1 MMSSPSSVTATGGA
15 SVAASAPSVAAYPSP
30 HLKQVLRSYQSAASS
45 SLSGPNGILA
55 GPEHGAEQAGSGLVY
70 YAYPNLPLPVVATSV
85 KSSMADLSSLS
96 SAAPCK
102 IRVKS
107 EPIDEKSSSS
117 HDNCW
122 STRGGGQHAEYD
134 EFKVLKL
141 KRPAY
146 YATIKDKDAVDL
158 SSNRDAAAAAA
169 SVRTATKP
177 LLPSS
182 PQQQQQPATVQ
193 PPLLLPSFPI
203 LSAADRG
210 WSHAE
215 RNETQLEGQPI
226 ACFTVGGEP
235 RLCLPQILNSVLRQF
250 YVMQIHAVCDEL
262 QINCSRCTA
271 EQLDSLKAA
280 PAILPRSAA
289 SCGLIT
295 KTDAQR
301 LCSAL
306 LRRGLNEASA
316 GSAPE
321 PHRTGPAQQL
331 PATAATLP
339 SGPSEVSMKD
349 CIVKKEPETLM
360 DDEGGDNTTRCSRK
374 NNSSSG
380 SNAWFRVYHQC
391 FGKCEGLCKP
401 ELYTSPDAVCI
412 ECADCSL
419 TLSPADFISHAH
431 RSVEN
436 RTCHWGF
443 DSTNWRAYLLLA
455 RRQQQPQP
463 SNEVLLHQL
472 DEFKNRFG
480 CSSST
485 AATAAA
491 AAAVAVKRKLQT
503 AEEPMK
509 MSKVYLAATTTAADI
524 MVENQHQ
531 HHAKRY
537 KEHGGRQSPAVTTPY
552 DPASTGYHHHHHL
565 HPAVYN
571 NNSSVG
577 SSAYGN
583 GLRESPPPLQETSS
597 RIPHDKA
604 GQPNVALLAPPRLA
618 FHSAAPPNAYAAD
631 PLPPPS
637 VGNPEIELSSTDTE
651 DSESIPSHNGDEKQ
665 VWELPANLAQEVSS
679 VEELLTRGG
688 CDSANSRLV
697 LQAFRRLCFRLNWA
711 QEQQQQQYPPT
722 TTNNAVLKLRT
733 DLTECDGSS
742 TKYKST

>member
-1 MMSSPSSVTATGGA
+1 MMSSPSVTATGGA

-55 GPEHGAEQAGSGLVY
+55 GPEHGTEQAGSGLVY

-85 KSSMADLSSLS
+85 KSSLTDPSSS
-96 SAAPCK
+96 VPCK

-107 EPIDEKSSSS
+107 EPIDEKSSSF
-117 HDNCW
+117 DNSW
-122 STRGGGQHAEYD
+122 PTRGPQTEYD

-158 SSNRDAAAAAA
+158 SSNRDAAAASATSSV

-177 LLPSS
+177 LPPSS
-182 PQQQQQPATVQ
+182 SPQQQQPATVQ
-193 PPLLLPSFPI
+193 PAPLLLPSFPI

-215 RNETQLEGQPI
+215 RNETQLEGQLI

-250 YVMQIHAVCDEL
+250 FVMQIHAVCDEL

-280 PAILPRSAA
+280 PAILPRTAA

-306 LRRGLNEASA
+306 LRRGLNDI
-316 GSAPE
+316 P
-321 PHRTGPAQQL
+321 
-331 PATAATLP
+331 
-339 SGPSEVSMKD
+339 MKD
-349 CIVKKEPETLM
+349 GIVKKEPETLL
-360 DDEGGDNTTRCSRK
+360 DDDCEGEVGDNSSNSTIRCGSK
-374 NNSSSG
+374 N
-380 SNAWFRVYHQC
+380 SNVWFRVYHQC

-463 SNEVLLHQL
+463 SNDVLLHQL
-472 DEFKNRFG
+472 EEFKNRFC

-485 AATAAA
+485 AATAAM
-491 AAAVAVKRKLQT
+491 AVKRKLQT

-524 MVENQHQ
+524 MVENHQ

-537 KEHGGRQSPAVTTPY
+537 KEHGGRQSPVVATPY
-552 DPASTGYHHHHHL
+552 DPASTGYHHHL
-565 HPAVYN
+565 HPVYN
-571 NNSSVG
+571 AVIYNNSGGGSSSSS

-583 GLRESPPPLQETSS
+583 GLRESPPPLQENSS
-597 RIPHDKA
+597 RIPHDKT
-604 GQPNVALLAPPRLA
+604 GQPNVALLAPPRLH
-618 FHSAAPPNAYAAD
+618 FHSAPPHAYAD
-631 PLPPPS
+631 PLPPPPSSSS

-665 VWELPANLAQEVSS
+665 AWELPANLAQEVSS

-688 CDSANSRLV
+688 CDSPNSRLV

-711 QEQQQQQYPPT
+711 QEQQQQYPPT
-722 TTNNAVLKLRT
+722 TNAVLKLRT

>member
-1 MMSSPSSVTATGGA
+1 MMSSPSLTATGGA

-45 SLSGPNGILA
+45 SLSGPNGILT
-55 GPEHGAEQAGSGLVY
+55 GPEHTDASSGLVY
-70 YAYPNLPLPVVATSV
+70 YAYPSLPLPVVGTSA
-85 KSSMADLSSLS
+85 KSSLVDVTCSG
-96 SAAPCK
+96 PK
-102 IRVKS
+102 IRIKS
-107 EPIDEKSSSS
+107 EPIDEKLSAVETSIG
-117 HDNCW
+117 W
-122 STRGGGQHAEYD
+122 PARGPQTEYD

-146 YATIKDKDAVDL
+146 YATVKDKGAVDL
-158 SSNRDAAAAAA
+158 SSGRDPVAAAA
-169 SVRTATKP
+169 SVQTATKP
-177 LLPSS
+177 LLSPSP
-182 PQQQQQPATVQ
+182 PQQQQQPTTTAATLPQ
-193 PPLLLPSFPI
+193 PVPQQLLPSFPI

-215 RNETQLEGQPI
+215 RNETQLEGQAI
-226 ACFTVGGEP
+226 ACFNVGGEP
-235 RLCLPQILNSVLRQF
+235 RLCLPQILNSVLQQF
-250 YVMQIHAVCDEL
+250 YVMQIHAACDEL
-262 QINCSRCTA
+262 QINYSSCTA
-271 EQLDSLKAA
+271 EQLDSLKAS

-306 LRRGLNEASA
+306 LRRGINETGAGTALEPQRQQQQSASSSHPSRPCDV
-316 GSAPE
+316 SA
-321 PHRTGPAQQL
+321 
-331 PATAATLP
+331 
-339 SGPSEVSMKD
+339 KD
-349 CIVKKEPETLM
+349 TIVKTEPETREEQ
-360 DDEGGDNTTRCSRK
+360 DGGSSRCSTTG
-374 NNSSSG
+374 SSSNNNNNNNNKG
-380 SNAWFRVYHQC
+380 RSGWFRVYHQC

-401 ELYTSPDAVCI
+401 ELYTSPNAVCI
-412 ECADCSL
+412 DCADCNL
-419 TLSPADFISHAH
+419 TLSPADFVSHAH

-463 SNEVLLHQL
+463 SNDVLLHQL
-472 DEFKNRFG
+472 EEFKNRFF
-480 CSSST
+480 SSST
-485 AATAAA
+485 PAKT
-491 AAAVAVKRKLQT
+491 VKRKLQT
-503 AEEPMK
+503 AEEPIK

-524 MVENQHQ
+524 MVENQHPP
-531 HHAKRY
+531 KRY
-537 KEHGGRQSPAVTTPY
+537 KEHGGRQSPSAATPY
-552 DPASTGYHHHHHL
+552 DPAGYHHHHHQL
-565 HPAVYN
+565 YNAVIYN
-571 NNSSVG
+571 NNSSGAGG
-577 SSAYGN
+577 SSAY

-604 GQPNVALLAPPRLA
+604 GQPNVALLAPPRLH
-618 FHSAAPPNAYAAD
+618 FNCAPPHAYAD
-631 PLPPPS
+631 PLPS

-679 VEELLTRGG
+679 VEELLTKGG

-711 QEQQQQQYPPT
+711 QEQKQQYP
-722 TTNNAVLKLRT
+722 TNGVLKLRT
-733 DLTECDGSS
+733 DLTECDDSS

>member
-1 MMSSPSSVTATGGA
+1 MMSSPSMTATGGA

-55 GPEHGAEQAGSGLVY
+55 GPEHGTEQAGSGLVY

-85 KSSMADLSSLS
+85 KSSLADPSSS
-96 SAAPCK
+96 VPCK

-117 HDNCW
+117 SFDNSW
-122 STRGGGQHAEYD
+122 PTRGPQTEYD

-158 SSNRDAAAAAA
+158 SSNRDAAASATSSV

-177 LLPSS
+177 LPPSS
-182 PQQQQQPATVQ
+182 SPQQQPATVQ
-193 PPLLLPSFPI
+193 PAPLLLPSFPI

-250 YVMQIHAVCDEL
+250 FVMQIHAVCDEL

-280 PAILPRSAA
+280 PAILPRTAA

-306 LRRGLNEASA
+306 LRRGLNDS
-316 GSAPE
+316 GSALE
-321 PHRTGPAQQL
+321 PHRTGPAQQQL
-331 PATAATLP
+331 PATPSAASP
-339 SGPSEVSMKD
+339 SGPSSEVPMKD
-349 CIVKKEPETLM
+349 GIVKKEPETLL
-360 DDEGGDNTTRCSRK
+360 DEDCEGEVGD
-374 NNSSSG
+374 NSSSSSNTTLCG
-380 SNAWFRVYHQC
+380 SKKSNVWFRVYHQC

-463 SNEVLLHQL
+463 SNDVLLHQL
-472 DEFKNRFG
+472 EEFKNRFC

-485 AATAAA
+485 AATAAM
-491 AAAVAVKRKLQT
+491 AVKRKLQ
-503 AEEPMK
+503 
-509 MSKVYLAATTTAADI
+509 VDY
-524 MVENQHQ
+524 
-531 HHAKRY
+531 Y
-537 KEHGGRQSPAVTTPY
+537 CY
-552 DPASTGYHHHHHL
+552 
-565 HPAVYN
+565 
-571 NNSSVG
+571 
-577 SSAYGN
+577 
-583 GLRESPPPLQETSS
+583 
-597 RIPHDKA
+597 
-604 GQPNVALLAPPRLA
+604 
-618 FHSAAPPNAYAAD
+618 
-631 PLPPPS
+631 
-637 VGNPEIELSSTDTE
+637 
-651 DSESIPSHNGDEKQ
+651 
-665 VWELPANLAQEVSS
+665 
-679 VEELLTRGG
+679 
-688 CDSANSRLV
+688 
-697 LQAFRRLCFRLNWA
+697 
-711 QEQQQQQYPPT
+711 
-722 TTNNAVLKLRT
+722 
-733 DLTECDGSS
+733 
-742 TKYKST
+742 

>member
-1 MMSSPSSVTATGGA
+1 LPSLFDPGLQTKSPLELLLLFYGHTRREELNDRFNIVVESSSRGEEKKRGKERLLSQGRLLDMMSSPSMTATGGA

-55 GPEHGAEQAGSGLVY
+55 GPEHGTEQAGSGLVY

-85 KSSMADLSSLS
+85 KSSLADPSSS
-96 SAAPCK
+96 VPCK

-117 HDNCW
+117 SFDNSW
-122 STRGGGQHAEYD
+122 PTRGPQTEYD

-158 SSNRDAAAAAA
+158 SSNRDAAASATSSV

-177 LLPSS
+177 LPPSS
-182 PQQQQQPATVQ
+182 SPQQQPATVQ
-193 PPLLLPSFPI
+193 PAPLLLPSFPI

-250 YVMQIHAVCDEL
+250 FVMQIHAVCDEL

-280 PAILPRSAA
+280 PAILPRTAA

-306 LRRGLNEASA
+306 LRRGLNDS
-316 GSAPE
+316 GSALE
-321 PHRTGPAQQL
+321 PHRTGPAQQQL
-331 PATAATLP
+331 PATPSAASP
-339 SGPSEVSMKD
+339 SGPSSEVPMKD
-349 CIVKKEPETLM
+349 GIVKKEPETLL
-360 DDEGGDNTTRCSRK
+360 DEDCEGEVGD
-374 NNSSSG
+374 NSSSSSNTTLCG
-380 SNAWFRVYHQC
+380 SKKSNVWFRVYHQC

-463 SNEVLLHQL
+463 SNDVLLHQL
-472 DEFKNRFG
+472 EEFKNRFC

-485 AATAAA
+485 AATAAM
-491 AAAVAVKRKLQT
+491 AVKRKLQ
-503 AEEPMK
+503 
-509 MSKVYLAATTTAADI
+509 VDY
-524 MVENQHQ
+524 
-531 HHAKRY
+531 Y
-537 KEHGGRQSPAVTTPY
+537 CY
-552 DPASTGYHHHHHL
+552 
-565 HPAVYN
+565 
-571 NNSSVG
+571 
-577 SSAYGN
+577 
-583 GLRESPPPLQETSS
+583 
-597 RIPHDKA
+597 
-604 GQPNVALLAPPRLA
+604 
-618 FHSAAPPNAYAAD
+618 
-631 PLPPPS
+631 
-637 VGNPEIELSSTDTE
+637 
-651 DSESIPSHNGDEKQ
+651 
-665 VWELPANLAQEVSS
+665 
-679 VEELLTRGG
+679 
-688 CDSANSRLV
+688 
-697 LQAFRRLCFRLNWA
+697 
-711 QEQQQQQYPPT
+711 
-722 TTNNAVLKLRT
+722 
-733 DLTECDGSS
+733 
-742 TKYKST
+742 

>member
-1 MMSSPSSVTATGGA
+1 MSSPPSVATGSAAVAIAASGA
-15 SVAASAPSVAAYPSP
+15 SALVQVPSVAAYPSP
-30 HLKQVLRSYQSAASS
+30 HLKKVLRSYQSAASS

-55 GPEHGAEQAGSGLVY
+55 GPEHHAEASSGLVY
-70 YAYPNLPLPVVATSV
+70 YAFPNLPLPVVAA
-85 KSSMADLSSLS
+85 KC
-96 SAAPCK
+96 SAAAVSTTTEPCK

-107 EPIDEKSSSS
+107 ELLEELPLKPVESALPV
-117 HDNCW
+117 W
-122 STRGGGQHAEYD
+122 PAAARGREEYD

-141 KRPAY
+141 KRPVY
-146 YATIKDKDAVDL
+146 YATTAKDKDAVDL
-158 SSNRDAAAAAA
+158 SSGRDAATAAAAAA
-169 SVRTATKP
+169 AAVQTATKP
-177 LLPSS
+177 LPSS
-182 PQQQQQPATVQ
+182 PPPLQPATQ
-193 PPLLLPSFPI
+193 PSPLPSFPI

-250 YVMQIHAVCDEL
+250 FVMQIHAVCDEL

-271 EQLDSLKAA
+271 EQLDSLKAS

-306 LRRGLNEASA
+306 LRRGA
-316 GSAPE
+316 GAGTALE
-321 PHRTGPAQQL
+321 PRRSGQQPSSGP
-331 PATAATLP
+331 PSCEPKTSATLALD
-339 SGPSEVSMKD
+339 G
-349 CIVKKEPETLM
+349 IVKREPETLAM
-360 DDEGGDNTTRCSRK
+360 EEEEEEDQVDGSA
-374 NNSSSG
+374 SSSAAATAPRT
-380 SNAWFRVYHQC
+380 STRWFRVYHQC

-401 ELYTSPDAVCI
+401 ELYTSPDAACI

-443 DSTNWRAYLLLA
+443 DSAHWRAYLLLA

-463 SNEVLLHQL
+463 SNDVLLRQL
-472 DEFKNRFG
+472 DEFKNRF
-480 CSSST
+480 SSSSA

-491 AAAVAVKRKLQT
+491 GAVKRKLHQT
-503 AEEPMK
+503 ATEETMR
-509 MSKVYLAATTTAADI
+509 MGKVYPAADLL
-524 MVENQHQ
+524 ESNSHPT
-531 HHAKRY
+531 KRY
-537 KEHGGRQSPAVTTPY
+537 KEHGGRQSPAGLLATPY
-552 DPASTGYHHHHHL
+552 GVVDPAYHVYGY
-565 HPAVYN
+565 VYN
-571 NNSSVG
+571 GGNSG
-577 SSAYGN
+577 SNGN

-597 RIPHDKA
+597 RIPHDKS
-604 GQPNVALLAPPRLA
+604 GQPNVALLAPPRPHLL
-618 FHSAAPPNAYAAD
+618 HPAPPPPPHAYAPD
-631 PLPPPS
+631 PSPP

-651 DSESIPSHNGDEKQ
+651 DSESIPSHNGDEKH
-665 VWELPANLAQEVSS
+665 VWDLPANLAQEVSS
-679 VEELLTRGG
+679 VEELLSRGG

-711 QEQQQQQYPPT
+711 QEQQPQCSPA
-722 TTNNAVLKLRT
+722 NAVLKLRT

>member
-1 MMSSPSSVTATGGA
+1 MMSSPSVTATGGA

-55 GPEHGAEQAGSGLVY
+55 GPEHAETTSGLVY
-70 YAYPNLPLPVVATSV
+70 YAYPGLPLPVVGTSI
-85 KSSMADLSSLS
+85 KSSLVDISC
-96 SAAPCK
+96 SAPSRMRIK
-102 IRVKS
+102 N
-107 EPIDEKSSSS
+107 EPVDDKLVEPSIG
-117 HDNCW
+117 W
-122 STRGGGQHAEYD
+122 PVRGPQTEYD

-146 YATIKDKDAVDL
+146 YATIKDKGAVDL
-158 SSNRDAAAAAA
+158 SSGRDPAQTA
-169 SVRTATKP
+169 SKP
-177 LLPSS
+177 LSSS
-182 PQQQQQPATVQ
+182 PQQQPTTIAVPQQ
-193 PPLLLPSFPI
+193 LLPSFPI

-226 ACFTVGGEP
+226 ACFNVGGEP
-235 RLCLPQILNSVLRQF
+235 RLCLPQIFNSVLQQF
-250 YVMQIHAVCDEL
+250 YVMQIHAACDEL
-262 QINCSRCTA
+262 QINCSPCTA
-271 EQLDSLKAA
+271 EQLDSLKAS

-306 LRRGLNEASA
+306 LRRGVNE
-316 GSAPE
+316 SAPE
-321 PHRTGPAQQL
+321 PQRQHPLR
-331 PATAATLP
+331 P
-339 SGPSEVSMKD
+339 SDVSAKD
-349 CIVKKEPETLM
+349 TIVKTEPETHAEEDGQSL
-360 DDEGGDNTTRCSRK
+360 C
-374 NNSSSG
+374 SSSSSS
-380 SNAWFRVYHQC
+380 SNNNKRHCNGGGGWFRVYHQC

-412 ECADCSL
+412 DCADCSL

-463 SNEVLLHQL
+463 SNDVLLHQL
-472 DEFKNRFG
+472 EEFKNRFF
-480 CSSST
+480 SAST
-485 AATAAA
+485 LPT
-491 AAAVAVKRKLQT
+491 AVKRKLQT
-503 AEEPMK
+503 ADEPVK
-509 MSKVYLAATTTAADI
+509 MSKVYPTVTTDI
-524 MVENQHQ
+524 VE
-531 HHAKRY
+531 HHPKRY
-537 KEHGGRQSPAVTTPY
+537 KEHGGRQSPTVATPY
-552 DPASTGYHHHHHL
+552 DPAGYQLYH
-565 HPAVYN
+565 AVIYN
-571 NNSSVG
+571 NNN
-577 SSAYGN
+577 SAGGGAY
-583 GLRESPPPLQETSS
+583 GLRESPPPLQQTSS

-604 GQPNVALLAPPRLA
+604 GQPNVALLAPPRLH
-618 FHSAAPPNAYAAD
+618 FNCAPPHVD
-631 PLPPPS
+631 PLPS

-679 VEELLTRGG
+679 VGELLTKGG

-697 LQAFRRLCFRLNWA
+697 LQAFRHLCFRLNWA
-711 QEQQQQQYPPT
+711 QEQKQQYPS
-722 TTNNAVLKLRT
+722 NGLLKLRT
-733 DLTECDGSS
+733 DLTECDDSS

>member
-1 MMSSPSSVTATGGA
+1 
-15 SVAASAPSVAAYPSP
+15 
-30 HLKQVLRSYQSAASS
+30 
-45 SLSGPNGILA
+45 
-55 GPEHGAEQAGSGLVY
+55 
-70 YAYPNLPLPVVATSV
+70 
-85 KSSMADLSSLS
+85 MADLSSS
-96 SAAPCK
+96 AAAAAPCK

-107 EPIDEKSSSS
+107 EPIDEKL

-122 STRGGGQHAEYD
+122 PTRGGGQHAEYD

-141 KRPAY
+141 KRPTY

-158 SSNRDAAAAAA
+158 SSNRDAAAAAAA

-306 LRRGLNEASA
+306 LRRGLNEVSA

-331 PATAATLP
+331 PATVTTAAALP

-349 CIVKKEPETLM
+349 CVVKKEPETLM
-360 DDEGGDNTTRCSRK
+360 DDEEGQDNTTTRCSSK
-374 NNSSSG
+374 NNNSSS
-380 SNAWFRVYHQC
+380 SNVKAWFRVYHQC

-455 RRQQQPQP
+455 RRQQQPQQ

-485 AATAAA
+485 AATAAV
-491 AAAVAVKRKLQT
+491 VAVKRKLQ
-503 AEEPMK
+503 
-509 MSKVYLAATTTAADI
+509 VDY
-524 MVENQHQ
+524 
-531 HHAKRY
+531 Y
-537 KEHGGRQSPAVTTPY
+537 CY
-552 DPASTGYHHHHHL
+552 
-565 HPAVYN
+565 
-571 NNSSVG
+571 
-577 SSAYGN
+577 
-583 GLRESPPPLQETSS
+583 
-597 RIPHDKA
+597 
-604 GQPNVALLAPPRLA
+604 
-618 FHSAAPPNAYAAD
+618 
-631 PLPPPS
+631 
-637 VGNPEIELSSTDTE
+637 
-651 DSESIPSHNGDEKQ
+651 
-665 VWELPANLAQEVSS
+665 
-679 VEELLTRGG
+679 
-688 CDSANSRLV
+688 
-697 LQAFRRLCFRLNWA
+697 
-711 QEQQQQQYPPT
+711 
-722 TTNNAVLKLRT
+722 
-733 DLTECDGSS
+733 
-742 TKYKST
+742 

>member
-15 SVAASAPSVAAYPSP
+15 SVAAYPSP

-85 KSSMADLSSLS
+85 KSSMADLSSS
-96 SAAPCK
+96 SSAAAAPCK

-107 EPIDEKSSSS
+107 EPIDEKL

-122 STRGGGQHAEYD
+122 PTRGGGQHAEYD

-141 KRPAY
+141 KRPTY

-158 SSNRDAAAAAA
+158 SSNRDAAAAA

-182 PQQQQQPATVQ
+182 PQQQQPATVQ

-331 PATAATLP
+331 PATATTAAALP

-349 CIVKKEPETLM
+349 CVVKKEPETLM
-360 DDEGGDNTTRCSRK
+360 DDEGGQDNTTTTRCSSK

-380 SNAWFRVYHQC
+380 NVKAWFRVYHQC

-419 TLSPADFISHAH
+419 ALSPADFISHAH

-455 RRQQQPQP
+455 RRQQQPQQ

-480 CSSST
+480 CCSST
-485 AATAAA
+485 AV
-491 AAAVAVKRKLQT
+491 VAVKRKLQ
-503 AEEPMK
+503 
-509 MSKVYLAATTTAADI
+509 VDY
-524 MVENQHQ
+524 
-531 HHAKRY
+531 Y
-537 KEHGGRQSPAVTTPY
+537 CY
-552 DPASTGYHHHHHL
+552 
-565 HPAVYN
+565 
-571 NNSSVG
+571 
-577 SSAYGN
+577 
-583 GLRESPPPLQETSS
+583 
-597 RIPHDKA
+597 
-604 GQPNVALLAPPRLA
+604 
-618 FHSAAPPNAYAAD
+618 
-631 PLPPPS
+631 
-637 VGNPEIELSSTDTE
+637 
-651 DSESIPSHNGDEKQ
+651 
-665 VWELPANLAQEVSS
+665 
-679 VEELLTRGG
+679 
-688 CDSANSRLV
+688 
-697 LQAFRRLCFRLNWA
+697 
-711 QEQQQQQYPPT
+711 
-722 TTNNAVLKLRT
+722 
-733 DLTECDGSS
+733 
-742 TKYKST
+742 

>member
-1 MMSSPSSVTATGGA
+1 MSSPSLTATGGA

-45 SLSGPNGILA
+45 SLSGPNGILT
-55 GPEHGAEQAGSGLVY
+55 GPEHTDASSSLVY
-70 YAYPNLPLPVVATSV
+70 YAYPSLPLPVVGTSA
-85 KSSMADLSSLS
+85 KSSLADVSCSG
-96 SAAPCK
+96 PK
-102 IRVKS
+102 IRIKS
-107 EPIDEKSSSS
+107 EPIDEKLSAVETSIG
-117 HDNCW
+117 W
-122 STRGGGQHAEYD
+122 PARGSQIEYD

-141 KRPAY
+141 KRPVY
-146 YATIKDKDAVDL
+146 YATTTAKDKDAVDL
-158 SSNRDAAAAAA
+158 SSGRDPVAAAA
-169 SVRTATKP
+169 SVQTATKP
-177 LLPSS
+177 LLSS
-182 PQQQQQPATVQ
+182 SPPQQQQPTTTAATLPQPAPQ
-193 PPLLLPSFPI
+193 QLLPSFPI

-250 YVMQIHAVCDEL
+250 FVMQIHAVCDEL

-271 EQLDSLKAA
+271 EQLDSLKAS

-306 LRRGLNEASA
+306 LRRGINETGAGTALEPQRQQQQSASHPSRPCDV
-316 GSAPE
+316 SA
-321 PHRTGPAQQL
+321 
-331 PATAATLP
+331 
-339 SGPSEVSMKD
+339 KD
-349 CIVKKEPETLM
+349 TMVKTEPETRAEE
-360 DDEGGDNTTRCSRK
+360 DGGNSRCSTT
-374 NNSSSG
+374 SSSS
-380 SNAWFRVYHQC
+380 SNNNKGRSRWFRVYHQC

-401 ELYTSPDAVCI
+401 ELYTSPDAACI

-443 DSTNWRAYLLLA
+443 DSAHWRAYLLLA

-463 SNEVLLHQL
+463 SNDVLLRQL
-472 DEFKNRFG
+472 DEFKNRFL
-480 CSSST
+480 SSST
-485 AATAAA
+485 PTKT
-491 AAAVAVKRKLQT
+491 VKRKLQT
-503 AEEPMK
+503 AEEPIK

-524 MVENQHQ
+524 IVENQH
-531 HHAKRY
+531 HPTKRY
-537 KEHGGRQSPAVTTPY
+537 KEHGGRQSPSAATPY
-552 DPASTGYHHHHHL
+552 DPAGYHHHHQL
-565 HPAVYN
+565 YNAVVYN
-571 NNSSVG
+571 NGSGTGG
-577 SSAYGN
+577 SSAN

-597 RIPHDKA
+597 RIPHDKS
-604 GQPNVALLAPPRLA
+604 GQPNVALLAPPRPHLL
-618 FHSAAPPNAYAAD
+618 HPAPPPTSLPPHAYAPD
-631 PLPPPS
+631 PSPP

-651 DSESIPSHNGDEKQ
+651 DSESIPSHNGDEKH
-665 VWELPANLAQEVSS
+665 VWDLPANLAQEVSS
-679 VEELLTRGG
+679 VEELLSRGG

-697 LQAFRRLCFRLNWA
+697 LQAFRRMCFRLNWA
-711 QEQQQQQYPPT
+711 QEQKQQYP
-722 TTNNAVLKLRT
+722 TNGVLKLRT